1 VEAVAVEAAPEGMA
15 GMRQEYM
22 APGPV
27 AAAGSLRLDR
37 DRLLRREQN
46 LCAEV
51 AITVGPVVR

>member
-1 VEAVAVEAAPEGMA
+1 VEAAPEGMA